1 MVDVRKYTNELLEKI
16 ELTDLQQIKI
26 DNAVNAILD
35 DITTNI
41 LEANGVSE
49 QDDPD
54 NTVYWRIYNDIK
66 GKLANKLIYN
76 AWPK

>member
-1 MVDVRKYTNELLEKI
+1 MAKMTGFEKI
-16 ELTDLQQIKI
+16 ELTEHQKI
-26 DNAVNAILD
+26 TISNAVNAVLD

-54 NTVYWRIYNDIK
+54 NTVYWRIYNNLQS
-66 GKLANKLIYN
+66 KLANKLIYN
-76 AWPK
+76 VWPK

>member
-1 MVDVRKYTNELLEKI
+1 MAKMTGFEEI
-16 ELTDLQQIKI
+16 ELTNLQQIKI

-35 DITTNI
+35 DITTAI
-41 LEANGVSE
+41 LEKNGVSE

-54 NTVYWRIYNDIK
+54 NTVYWRIYNKIQ

-76 AWPK
+76 KWPK

>member
-1 MVDVRKYTNELLEKI
+1 MAKMTGFERI
-16 ELTDLQQIKI
+16 ELKEIQKIKI
-26 DNAVNAILD
+26 DNAVNSVLD

-54 NTVYWRIYNDIK
+54 NTVYWRIYNNIK

-76 AWPK
+76 VWPK

>member
-1 MVDVRKYTNELLEKI
+1 MAKMTGLEKI
-16 ELTDLQQIKI
+16 ELTSIQQIKI
-26 DNAVNAILD
+26 DNAVNAVLD

-54 NTVYWRIYNDIK
+54 NTVYWRIYDNLK
-66 GKLANKLIYN
+66 GKLANRLIYN
-76 AWPK
+76 VWPK

>member
-1 MVDVRKYTNELLEKI
+1 MAKMTGFEKI
-16 ELTDLQQIKI
+16 ELTELQKI
-26 DNAVNAILD
+26 RISNAVNSVLD
-35 DITTNI
+35 DITTDI

-54 NTVYWRIYNDIK
+54 NTIYDRIYTSLQ

-76 AWPK
+76 VWPK

>member
-1 MVDVRKYTNELLEKI
+1 MSKLTGFEKI
-16 ELTDLQQIKI
+16 ELTNLQQFKI
-26 DNAVNAILD
+26 DNAVNAVLD

-54 NTVYWRIYNDIK
+54 NTVYWRIYINIK

-76 AWPK
+76 VWPK

>member
-1 MVDVRKYTNELLEKI
+1 MAKITGLEKI
-16 ELTDLQQIKI
+16 ELTSIQQIKI
-26 DNAVNAILD
+26 DNAVNAVLD
-35 DITTNI
+35 DITANI

-54 NTVYWRIYNDIK
+54 NTVYWRIYDNLK

-76 AWPK
+76 VWPK

>member
-1 MVDVRKYTNELLEKI
+1 MTGFERI
-16 ELTDLQQIKI
+16 ELKEIQKIKI
-26 DNAVNAILD
+26 DNAVNSVLD

-54 NTVYWRIYNDIK
+54 NTVYWRIYNNIK

-76 AWPK
+76 VWPK

>member
-1 MVDVRKYTNELLEKI
+1 MAKMTGFEKI
-16 ELTDLQQIKI
+16 ELTELQKIKI
-26 DNAVNAILD
+26 SNAVNAVLD

-54 NTVYWRIYNDIK
+54 NTVYWRIYNNLQ

-76 AWPK
+76 VWPK